1 MTRPMP
7 GLSDWYPA
15 AVGPTRELHPHPVI
29 ASRPISATVRVDA
42 LHLGTQAAAELA
54 AAKLRDAVLAQIE
67 DALPGITPEDVAQ
80 LLKFAEH
87 ETQVTT
93 RPDGSV
99 SMAVSFNVA
108 TRSHALDAT

>member
-15 AVGPTRELHPHPVI
+15 AVGPTRALHPHPVI
-29 ASRPISATVRVDA
+29 TSHPISATVRVDA

-54 AAKLRDAVLAQIE
+54 AAKLRDSVLAQIE
-67 DALPGITPEDVAQ
+67 DALPGITPDDVAQ

-93 RPDGSV
+93 HLDGCV
-99 SMAVSFNVA
+99 SMAVAFNVV
-108 TRSHALDAT
+108 TRPHALDAT